1 MYRQLRKYSMTNEK
15 ELTIVCN
22 CDEKEQMDMSVHIVH
37 GIVPIILV
45 KCEACTSVYK
55 VIPNSVRDA

>member
-1 MYRQLRKYSMTNEK
+1 MAMRTDKMHEEK

-22 CDEKEQMDMSVHIVH
+22 CDDKEQMDMSVHIVH

-45 KCEACTSVYK
+45 KCEACLSLYK